1 MQFTLG
7 MCELVS
13 HQSGKNQHCNKVP
26 FEVNQVWLKKGKKK
40 KSQYMIDFVPF
51 ELAPG
56 VDHQRHPTQKTT
68 QECLSHEVKM
78 TSCITQTS
86 VIQKALPSM

>member
-1 MQFTLG
+1 
-7 MCELVS
+7 
-13 HQSGKNQHCNKVP
+13 
-26 FEVNQVWLKKGKKK
+26 
-40 KSQYMIDFVPF
+40 MIDFVPF